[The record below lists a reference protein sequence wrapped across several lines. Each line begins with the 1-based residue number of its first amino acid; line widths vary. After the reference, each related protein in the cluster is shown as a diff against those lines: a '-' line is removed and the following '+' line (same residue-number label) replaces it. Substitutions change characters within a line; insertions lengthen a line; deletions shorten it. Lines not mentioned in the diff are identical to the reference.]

1 MYFCKLHE
9 NNTMSPRKI
18 FAVVQQELFITARS
32 FEIFVDII
40 FFNLINIFIFGFIS
54 LWLAGD
60 NRTNAY
66 FILSGMIFWQIV
78 YSTQYSLSVG
88 SLWNIWSRNLSN
100 MFIAPLAMKEYIAAH
115 MLSGL
120 IKTTVIFVAS
130 GVLSIFVFKFNVFAL
145 GLTNILIWFIHLNL
159 FALSLGLF
167 VLGIIFMY
175 GTRIQ
180 AIAWSVAFLFQPL
193 SAAFYP
199 LKVLPPFIQKISIL
213 LPTTYVFEAMRA
225 EISGASTTAHGMLIA
240 LGLNCIYLILS
251 FSCFTIFLRK
261 SKMSG
266 QFARNDG

>member
-1 MYFCKLHE
+1 
-9 NNTMSPRKI
+9 MSPRKI

-40 FFNLINIFIFGFIS
+40 FFNLINITVFGFIS

-60 NRTNAY
+60 NRINAY
-66 FILSGMIFWQIV
+66 FLLSGMIFWQIV

-88 SLWNIWSRNLSN
+88 SLWNIWSRNLGN

-120 IKTTVIFVAS
+120 IKTSAIFIAS
-130 GVLSIFVFKFNVFAL
+130 GIMSIFVFKFNVFSL
-145 GLTNILIWFIHLNL
+145 GLLNILIWFINLNL

-167 VLGIIFMY
+167 VLGVIFMY

-199 LKVLPPFIQKISIL
+199 LRILPPFIQRISIM

-225 EISGASTTAHGMLIA
+225 EISGTAALPHGMFIA
-240 LGLNCIYLILS
+240 FGLNIFYLAVS
-251 FSCFTIFLRK
+251 FVCFSQFLKR